1 MVDVTL
7 LTSTEYR
14 KNYPGRALVDI
25 DNVRSTTFPALPI
38 TADGD
43 MFANLIDLHQKD
55 KNSPIYV
62 NPYYNDSNGTLVLNE
77 TVFMQN
83 KIDSRPLDMIVWDFQ
98 GEVTFGRFPTD
109 RTFTVVVYAE
119 RDQHSIKFAEGEVV
133 LNYTVDTSKV
143 SLGLTLLD
151 AGDFYGKHKGHH
163 PLAFPR
169 EIFSHY
175 FPPKLDVAEDEFG
188 CFDKSMYAP
197 NLPQR
202 FIFSRFLTS
211 FHF

>member
-83 KIDSRPLDMIVWDFQ
+83 KIDSRPLDMIMWDFQ

-109 RTFTVVVYAE
+109 RTFT
-119 RDQHSIKFAEGEVV
+119 RRRLRREGPTQYKIRRRRSRAKLYSGHEQSQPRAH
-133 LNYTVDTSKV
+133 TSRR
-143 SLGLTLLD
+143 GRLL
-151 AGDFYGKHKGHH
+151 
-163 PLAFPR
+163 R
-169 EIFSHY
+169 
-175 FPPKLDVAEDEFG
+175 
-188 CFDKSMYAP
+188 
-197 NLPQR
+197 
-202 FIFSRFLTS
+202 
-211 FHF
+211 